1 MTEPITSFRGD
12 HRFLSNFWPATVT
25 LDGMVFRSTEHAY
38 QAAKTT
44 DMAERAKFQAAK
56 TPGAAKRLGRRVK
69 LRPDWEGVK
78 EAVMLD
84 LNRQKFS
91 DPELARR
98 LLDTGDAEL
107 IEGNTW
113 GDRIWG
119 MTFENGKWVGRNLLG
134 RILMR
139 VREELRKA
147 GGG

>member
-1 MTEPITSFRGD
+1 MSDPITSFRGE

-25 LDGMVFRSTEHAY
+25 LDGMAFRSTEHAY

-44 DMAERAKFQAAK
+44 DMAERSKFQVVK
-56 TPGAAKRLGRRVK
+56 TPGAAKRLGRRIK
-69 LRPDWEGVK
+69 LRPDWESVK

-91 DPELARR
+91 DPELAER
-98 LLDTGDAEL
+98 LLGTGDAEL

-119 MTFENGKWVGRNLLG
+119 MTLENGRWIGQNLLG

-139 VREELRKA
+139 VREELRK